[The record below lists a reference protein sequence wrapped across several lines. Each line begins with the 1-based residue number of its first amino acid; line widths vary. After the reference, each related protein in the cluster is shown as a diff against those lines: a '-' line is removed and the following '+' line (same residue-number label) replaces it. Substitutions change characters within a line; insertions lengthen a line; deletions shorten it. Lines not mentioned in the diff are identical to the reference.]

1 MLQNEEQLQ
10 DNLSVIV
17 EENFDQK
24 WKNAYA
30 NVVGNFNEAINEFLD
45 NSISNLISSK
55 FDDKR
60 IDLKIYDIGDKYTIQ
75 IRDSGTGIKISNLG
89 HVFGYGVGDRTK
101 KDTTMNDHGCG
112 MKHALASL
120 NKENDNWFFITRACK
135 EDTYIIVKHPYSEKL
150 NCYRSNSL
158 PEEIVDHD
166 VDFKHGTLIQVN
178 VDKLMLMSSMSKKTA
193 DKYSS
198 EANDSNES
206 MGDSFDGV
214 CADLIEDI
222 KYVYGPILEQKK
234 VSIYFYKKRNKDNGD
249 NKPIIIN
256 SPLKVPNATL
266 LESEI
271 DKNKIHSDNGRKFV
285 YAKWDKNDFIRLSD
299 NADDST
305 IKIYFNY
312 HKIYEVDR
320 DHNSY
325 RKHYLGNEKTSGVEI
340 RFNGRLMVDN
350 LFTSIFNTVTHNS
363 YNHMIIQIDVVTD
376 DINKLPLTKVNKNN
390 ILEGDSKYE
399 GLKSFIRG
407 KFNKSLAMDNEY
419 KENQLVKMLFKNR
432 QEMSEKSKKNND
444 EQYYY
449 YSSENDVQKNLLQG
463 SSGTKILCDLYEE
476 YDDSIEIYEFK
487 VNALTEQDLYQLM
500 MYIDLLMM
508 NDSELLHGRKIKAK
522 LIGKDTS
529 DMVEDT
535 IRYLR
540 NIKRYN
546 PNKVEIYQSNWD
558 DEFGDEMIPLKE
570 DKSFPETLLN
580 GYERSK

>member
-1 MLQNEEQLQ
+1 MQNEEHLQ
-10 DNLSVIV
+10 DNLSVVV

-120 NKENDNWFFITRACK
+120 NKENDNWFFITKACK

-158 PEEIVDHD
+158 PEEIVDND
-166 VDFKHGTLIQVN
+166 VEFKHGTLIQVN
-178 VDKLMLMSSMSKKTA
+178 VDKLMLMSSMSKNTA

-198 EANDSNES
+198 EANDNNES

-214 CADLIEDI
+214 CSDLIEDI

-249 NKPIIIN
+249 NKPNIIN

-271 DKNKIHSDNGRKFV
+271 DKNKIHSYNGRKFV

-312 HKIYEVDR
+312 YKIDEVDR

-350 LFTSIFNTVTHNS
+350 LFTSIFNVATHNS

-419 KENQLVKMLFKNR
+419 KENQLVKMLFENR
-432 QEMSEKSKKNND
+432 QEMAEKAKKNND

-487 VNALTEQDLYQLM
+487 VKDLTEQDLYQLM

-522 LIGKDTS
+522 LIGKDKS

-570 DKSFPETLLN
+570 DKAFPETLLN

>member
-45 NSISNLISSK
+45 NSISNLISFK

-120 NKENDNWFFITRACK
+120 NKENDNWFFITKACK

-158 PEEIVDHD
+158 PEEIVDND
-166 VDFKHGTLIQVN
+166 VEFKHGTLIQVN
-178 VDKLMLMSSMSKKTA
+178 VDKLMLMSSMSKNTA

-198 EANDSNES
+198 EANDNNES

-214 CADLIEDI
+214 CSDLIEDI

-249 NKPIIIN
+249 NKPTIIN

-312 HKIYEVDR
+312 YKIDEVDR

-350 LFTSIFNTVTHNS
+350 LFTSIFNVATHNS

-419 KENQLVKMLFKNR
+419 KENQLVKMLFENR
-432 QEMSEKSKKNND
+432 QEMAEKAKKNND

-487 VNALTEQDLYQLM
+487 VKDLTEQDLYQLM

-522 LIGKDTS
+522 LIGKDKS

-558 DEFGDEMIPLKE
+558 DEFGDEMVPLKE
-570 DKSFPETLLN
+570 DKAFPEGLLN
-580 GYERSK
+580 GYKRSK